1 MLSFMIFIMN
11 YFQTSL
17 QPYPLSQAP
26 NLCVW
31 ILTKYTHLQTFR
43 PHVQNG
49 TGLPFHNL
57 SLCIKAHHKFPGQAN
72 RNQSPP
78 NSLFLT
84 SHVRWPT
91 CSTSTKIYS
100 QSVAFLFW
108 STCSWTSTSASSWS
122 PKHSLSLLLGSYG
135 ILPTEDHL
143 KSLKK
148 PSMQIS

>member
-11 YFQTSL
+11 YFQSSL

-57 SLCIKAHHKFPGQAN
+57 SLCIKAHRKLPWSGKQKPESSQLPLPYFSGTVT
-72 RNQSPP
+72 
-78 NSLFLT
+78 NS
-84 SHVRWPT
+84 
-91 CSTSTKIYS
+91 
-100 QSVAFLFW
+100 
-108 STCSWTSTSASSWS
+108 
-122 PKHSLSLLLGSYG
+122 
-135 ILPTEDHL
+135 
-143 KSLKK
+143 
-148 PSMQIS
+148 